1 MTNREFF
8 KAIANNNITAEVIAK
23 ATEELTKLDAR
34 NEKRRNTETE
44 NDKANSVIAEGIIKF
59 LTENGTTS
67 SVALAEALNISTN
80 KANGIALKMVAEG
93 ILTKSEVKEK
103 DKNGKTVKRTAYSV
117 VKSEDGEGEEV
128 EGE

>member
-44 NDKANSVIAEGIIKF
+44 NDKANAEIAKDIIKF
-59 LTENGTTS
+59 LSENGATLS
-67 SVALAEALNISTN
+67 ADIAKALNLSSS
-80 KANGIALKMVAEG
+80 KVNGVAKIMVDNGELVSAKVKVKGKGERTEYS
-93 ILTKSEVKEK
+93 LPTKE
-103 DKNGKTVKRTAYSV
+103 T
-117 VKSEDGEGEEV
+117 EGEEV

>member
-23 ATEELTKLDAR
+23 ATEELSKLDAR

-44 NDKANSVIAEGIIKF
+44 NDKANAEIAKDIIKF
-59 LTENGTTS
+59 LSENGATLS
-67 SVALAEALNISTN
+67 ADIAKALNLSSS
-80 KANGIALKMVAEG
+80 KVNGVAKIMVDNGELVSA
-93 ILTKSEVKEK
+93 KVKVK
-103 DKNGKTVKRTAYSV
+103 GKGERTQYSLPTPT
-117 VKSEDGEGEEV
+117 EEIEGEEV

>member
-23 ATEELTKLDAR
+23 ATEELSKLDAR

-44 NDKANSVIAEGIIKF
+44 NDKANAEIAKDIIKF
-59 LTENGTTS
+59 LTENGATLS
-67 SVALAEALNISTN
+67 ADIAKALNLSTS
-80 KANGIALKMVAEG
+80 KVNGVALKMVGEG
-93 ILTKSEVKEK
+93 RLIATKVKVK
-103 DKNGKTVKRTAYSV
+103 GKGERTEYSLPT
-117 VKSEDGEGEEV
+117 EETEGEEV

>member
-44 NDKANSVIAEGIIKF
+44 NDKANAEIAKDIIKF
-59 LTENGTTS
+59 LFENGATLS
-67 SVALAEALNISTN
+67 ADIAKALNLSSS
-80 KANGIALKMVAEG
+80 KVNGVAKIMVDNGELVSA
-93 ILTKSEVKEK
+93 KVKVK
-103 DKNGKTVKRTAYSV
+103 GKGERTQYSLPTPT
-117 VKSEDGEGEEV
+117 EDGEGEEV

>member
-44 NDKANSVIAEGIIKF
+44 NDKANAEIAKDIIKF
-59 LTENGTTS
+59 LSENGATLS
-67 SVALAEALNISTN
+67 ADIAKALNLSTP
-80 KANGIALKMVAEG
+80 KVNGVATNLINEGKIIA
-93 ILTKSEVKEK
+93 TKVKVK
-103 DKNGKTVKRTAYSV
+103 GKGERTEYSLPTPT
-117 VKSEDGEGEEV
+117 EDGEGEEV

>member
-23 ATEELTKLDAR
+23 ANEELTKLDAR

-44 NDKANSVIAEGIIKF
+44 NDKANAEIAKDIIKF
-59 LTENGTTS
+59 LSENGATLS
-67 SVALAEALNISTN
+67 ADIAKALNLSTP
-80 KANGIALKMVAEG
+80 KVNGVATNLINEGKLIA
-93 ILTKSEVKEK
+93 TKVKVK
-103 DKNGKTVKRTAYSV
+103 GKGERTQYSLPTPT
-117 VKSEDGEGEEV
+117 EETNEGEEV